1 MPDFFSSAQSFWPV
15 YMIVADGSLLSNV
28 LQISKKKKR
37 SFIVAIA
44 FFMLKE
50 GEIQKEREVPRRHVC
65 TSEKNGKT
73 PTLTFIKGKG
83 IMY

>member
-1 MPDFFSSAQSFWPV
+1 
-15 YMIVADGSLLSNV
+15 MIVADGSLLSDV
-28 LQISKKKKR
+28 LQISKKKKKK

-50 GEIQKEREVPRRHVC
+50 GEIQKEREVPGRHVC

-73 PTLTFIKGKG
+73 STLTFIKGKG